1 MNNNYGN
8 DLGSGSTSS
17 STSGTSS
24 AGSSTKAE
32 SRSRLNETRSATST
46 EPHGVDLR
54 KYLDEAK
61 SLGEQLETQMSS
73 RPYVALGAVAGISF
87 LAGSLLGSRIGQLAV
102 AIGIGYAA
110 THFLQGTD
118 MKAIAKKATQNL

>member
-8 DLGSGSTSS
+8 DFGSGSTSS
-17 STSGTSS
+17 S
-24 AGSSTKAE
+24 ASSTKGE
-32 SRSRLNETRSATST
+32 SRSRQNESKSSTSAST

-61 SLGEQLETQMSS
+61 SLGQRLETQMSS
-73 RPYVALGAVAGISF
+73 RPYVALGAVAGVSF

-102 AIGIGYAA
+102 AIG
-110 THFLQGTD
+110 
-118 MKAIAKKATQNL
+118 